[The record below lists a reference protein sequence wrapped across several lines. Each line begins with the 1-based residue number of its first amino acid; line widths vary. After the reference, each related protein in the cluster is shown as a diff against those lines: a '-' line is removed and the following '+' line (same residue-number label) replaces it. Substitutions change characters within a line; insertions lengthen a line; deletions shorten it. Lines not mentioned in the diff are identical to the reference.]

1 MYKKI
6 NKSKLKLDVSG
17 SRKMYPYKVKEYLGR
32 ILWSLFSI
40 FFRYSPR
47 IFFEWR
53 NFLLRIFGAKIGSN
67 VHIYPSAT
75 IYIPWNLKIGDE
87 SSIGEWTLIYN
98 LGKIDI
104 GSQTTI
110 SHRAHL
116 CAGTHNYS
124 NPKLPL
130 MRLPIKIG
138 NQAWICSDSF
148 IGPNVKIGNGAIVG
162 AGSVVMKNIKP
173 MQIVAG
179 NPIKFIRRRKMKNE
193 K

>member
-1 MYKKI
+1 M
-6 NKSKLKLDVSG
+6 
-17 SRKMYPYKVKEYLGR
+17 
-32 ILWSLFSI
+32 WSFFFI

-53 NFLLRIFGAKIGSN
+53 NFLLRIFGAKIGSH

-138 NQAWICSDSF
+138 DQAWICSESF
-148 IGPNVKIGNGAIVG
+148 IGPNVNIGNGAIVG
-162 AGSVVMKNIKP
+162 AGSVVTKNIKP

-179 NPIKFIRRRKMKNE
+179 NPAKLIRRRSIKNE

>member
-1 MYKKI
+1 MYKKV
-6 NKSKLKLDVSG
+6 NKSKSTLDVSG
-17 SRKMYPYKVKEYLGR
+17 SRKLYPYKIKEYIGR
-32 ILWSLFSI
+32 ILWSFFFI
-40 FFRYSPR
+40 FFRFSPR

-53 NFLLRIFGAKIGSN
+53 NFLLRIFGAKIGN
-67 VHIYPSAT
+67 HVHIYPTAK
-75 IYIPWNLKIGDE
+75 IYIPWNLKIGNE

-98 LGKIDI
+98 LGKVEI

-130 MRLPIKIG
+130 LRLPIKIG
-138 NQAWICSDSF
+138 DQAWICSDSF
-148 IGPNVKIGNGAIVG
+148 IGPNVNVGKGVIVG
-162 AGSVVMKNIKP
+162 AGSVVTKNIKK

-179 NPIKFIRRRKMKNE
+179 NPAKYIRRRKIKNE

>member
-1 MYKKI
+1 M
-6 NKSKLKLDVSG
+6 
-17 SRKMYPYKVKEYLGR
+17 
-32 ILWSLFSI
+32 WSFFFI

-53 NFLLRIFGAKIGSN
+53 NFLLRIFGAKIGSH

-116 CAGTHNYS
+116 CAGTRNYS

-130 MRLPIKIG
+130 MHLWKLVIRLGFVQRFYWSKCKYRKWC
-138 NQAWICSDSF
+138 NSWRWL
-148 IGPNVKIGNGAIVG
+148 
-162 AGSVVMKNIKP
+162 GSYKKY
-173 MQIVAG
+173 
-179 NPIKFIRRRKMKNE
+179 
-193 K
+193 

>member
-1 MYKKI
+1 MYKK
-6 NKSKLKLDVSG
+6 NNNSKLKLDISS
-17 SRKMYPYKVKEYLGR
+17 SRKLYPYTIKEYLGR
-32 ILWSLFSI
+32 ILWTFFNI

-53 NFLLRIFGAKIGSN
+53 NFLLRIFGAKIGSH

-87 SSIGEWTLIYN
+87 SSIGEWTLVYN
-98 LGKIDI
+98 LGKVDI

-116 CAGTHNYS
+116 CAGTHKYS
-124 NPKLPL
+124 NSKLPL

-138 NQAWICSDSF
+138 DKAWICSESF
-148 IGPNVKIGNGAIVG
+148 IGPNVNIGNGAIVG

-173 MQIVAG
+173 MQIVGG
-179 NPIKFIRRRKMKNE
+179 NPAKLIRRRTIKNE